1 MIEQEKEFSTQ
12 GQSEKTAKKIAK
24 KLLKANHYH
33 PISYSVVAQQGTT
46 GPEERFRRDYIYRL
60 T

>member
-12 GQSEKTAKKIAK
+12 GAIEKIIN
-24 KLLKANHYH
+24 KLLKAIDHH

-46 GPEERFRRDYIYRL
+46 GPEERFRRDFIYRL
-60 T
+60 I

>member
-1 MIEQEKEFSTQ
+1 VIEQEKEFSTQ
-12 GQSEKTAKKIAK
+12 GQLEKPQKKSQK
-24 KLLKANHYH
+24 KLLKASDHH

-46 GPEERFRRDYIYRL
+46 GPEERFRRDFIYRL